1 MIEQLYHVGQH
12 GDYDNSFQPNWSPSG
27 LPSYH
32 DSDGS
37 HAMSEAEILEVIE
50 AFAAAALA
58 RAGSRLRRHRAVRRL
73 SRADRSVLDALV
85 EPARGP
91 LGRLAS
97 RTGCAFPPR

>member
-1 MIEQLYHVGQH
+1 MIEQLYDVGQH

-50 AFAAAALA
+50 AFAAAAWRA
-58 RAGSRLRRHRAVRRL
+58 REAGFDGIELFAAYHTLIDQFWTPWSNRART
-73 SRADRSVLDALV
+73 AGA
-85 EPARGP
+85 AR
-91 LGRLAS
+91 S